1 MAGEYPKDPGAVL
14 DWVFDWTRW
23 LQEGE
28 TISSSTFSATAGIT
42 ITDDD
47 MQATYTTVWLQGG
60 AQKVYSL
67 TNTITTT
74 QGRTDRRTITIKVKE
89 R

>member
-1 MAGEYPKDPGAVL
+1 MADEYPKDPGAIL

-28 TISSSTFSATAGIT
+28 TISSSTFSASAGIT

-47 MQATYTTVWLQGG
+47 MQATYTIVWLSGG
-60 AQKVYSL
+60 AQKVYSVS
-67 TNTITTT
+67 NRITTN
-74 QGRTDRRTITIKVKE
+74 QGRTDKRTITIKVSN

>member
-1 MAGEYPKDPGAVL
+1 MADEYPKDPGAIL

-28 TISSSTFSATAGIT
+28 AITDSSFSASAGIT
-42 ITDDD
+42 IVSDTHA
-47 MQATYTTVWLQGG
+47 ATYTTVWLSGG

-67 TNTITTT
+67 SNTITTN
-74 QGRTDRRTITIKVKE
+74 QDRTDKRTITIKVSN

>member
-1 MAGEYPKDPGAVL
+1 MADEYPKDPGAVL

-28 TISSSTFSATAGIT
+28 TITSSTFTATPGIT

-47 MQATYTTVWLQGG
+47 TQATYTTVWLSGG
-60 AQKVYSL
+60 AQKVYSVSNRIV
-67 TNTITTT
+67 TN
-74 QGRTDRRTITIKVKE
+74 QGRTDKRTITIKVSN

>member
-1 MAGEYPKDPGAVL
+1 MADEYPKDPGAVL

-28 TISSSTFSATAGIT
+28 TIFSSTFSATAGIT
-42 ITDDD
+42 INSSTH
-47 MQATYTTVWLQGG
+47 ANTYTTVWLQGG

>member
-1 MAGEYPKDPGAVL
+1 MADEYPKDPGAVL

-28 TISSSTFSATAGIT
+28 TIDDSSFSATAGIT
-42 ITDDD
+42 INSHTH
-47 MQATYTTVWLQGG
+47 ANTYTTVWLQGG

>member
-1 MAGEYPKDPGAVL
+1 MADEYPKDPGAVL

-28 TISSSTFSATAGIT
+28 TITDSSFSASAGIT
-42 ITDDD
+42 INSDTHSN
-47 MQATYTTVWLQGG
+47 TYTTVWLQGG

-67 TNTITTT
+67 TNTITTN
-74 QGRTDRRTITIKVKE
+74 QNRTDKRTITIKVKN

>member
-1 MAGEYPKDPGAVL
+1 MADEYPKDPGAVL

-28 TISSSTFSATAGIT
+28 TITSSTFSATPGIT
-42 ITDDD
+42 ITDEDI
-47 MQATYTTVWLQGG
+47 ANTYTTVWLSGG
-60 AQKVYSL
+60 AQKVYSVSNRIV
-67 TNTITTT
+67 TN
-74 QGRTDRRTITIKVKE
+74 QGRTDKRTITIKVSN

>member
-1 MAGEYPKDPGAVL
+1 MADEYPKDPGAVL

-28 TISSSTFSATAGIT
+28 TITSSTFSATPGIT
-42 ITDDD
+42 ITDED
-47 MQATYTTVWLQGG
+47 MQATYTTVWLSGG
-60 AQKVYSL
+60 AQKVYSVSNRIV
-67 TNTITTT
+67 TN
-74 QGRTDRRTITIKVKE
+74 QGRTDKRTITIKVSN

>member
-1 MAGEYPKDPGAVL
+1 MADEYPKDPGAVL

-28 TISSSTFSATAGIT
+28 TITASSFSASAGIT
-42 ITDDD
+42 ITDEDI
-47 MQATYTTVWLQGG
+47 ANTYTTVWLSGG

-67 TNTITTT
+67 TNTITTN
-74 QGRTDRRTITIKVKE
+74 QNRTDRRTITIKVKE

>member
-1 MAGEYPKDPGAVL
+1 MADEYPKDPGAVL

-28 TISSSTFSATAGIT
+28 TITSSTFSATPGIT
-42 ITDDD
+42 ITDED
-47 MQATYTTVWLQGG
+47 MQATYTIVWLSGG
-60 AQKVYSL
+60 AQKVYSVSNRIV
-67 TNTITTT
+67 TN
-74 QGRTDRRTITIKVKE
+74 QGRTDKRTITIKVSN

>member
-1 MAGEYPKDPGAVL
+1 MADEYPKDPGAVL

-28 TISSSTFSATAGIT
+28 TITSSTFSATPGIT
-42 ITDDD
+42 ITDED
-47 MQATYTTVWLQGG
+47 MQATYTTVWLSGG
-60 AQKVYSL
+60 AQKVYSVSNRIV
-67 TNTITTT
+67 TN
-74 QGRTDRRTITIKVKE
+74 QNRTDKRTITIKVSN